1 MYLVCWQAFHTTS
14 YPPCSVVLFCQHMC
28 QIALMWLR
36 WWVLLTLLLLLYIHI
51 DRTKMTSSVSSAR
64 SLFVES
70 KERLCDRI
78 QVNVTSVGSLARQ
91 IVKGSKSS
99 ETLMHTARNFA
110 LQEHALHNSEVN
122 LCKMQNL
129 VTTLQLQADAI
140 QKCAQQ
146 IEVVKEQLHRMQWQ
160 SK

>member
-1 MYLVCWQAFHTTS
+1 
-14 YPPCSVVLFCQHMC
+14 
-28 QIALMWLR
+28 
-36 WWVLLTLLLLLYIHI
+36 
-51 DRTKMTSSVSSAR
+51 MTSSESSAR

-78 QVNVTSVGSLARQ
+78 QVNVNSVGSLARQ
-91 IVKGSKSS
+91 VVKGSKSS

-122 LCKMQNL
+122 L

-140 QKCAQQ
+140 QKWYGH
-146 IEVVKEQLHRMQWQ
+146 EQLHRMQC
-160 SK
+160 

>member
-1 MYLVCWQAFHTTS
+1 MLFSPTLPPDTT
-14 YPPCSVVLFCQHMC
+14 
-28 QIALMWLR
+28 R
-36 WWVLLTLLLLLYIHI
+36 
-51 DRTKMTSSVSSAR
+51 KMTSSASSAR

-78 QVNVTSVGSLARQ
+78 QVNVNSVGSLARQ
-91 IVKGSKSS
+91 VVKGSKSS

-129 VTTLQLQADAI
+129 VTNLQLQADAI
-140 QKCAQQ
+140 QKCAQH
-146 IEVVKEQLHRMQWQ
+146 IEVVKEKLHRMQC
-160 SK
+160 

>member
-1 MYLVCWQAFHTTS
+1 
-14 YPPCSVVLFCQHMC
+14 
-28 QIALMWLR
+28 
-36 WWVLLTLLLLLYIHI
+36 
-51 DRTKMTSSVSSAR
+51 MTSSASSAR

-78 QVNVTSVGSLARQ
+78 QVNVNSVGSLARQ
-91 IVKGSKSS
+91 VVKGSKSS

-140 QKCAQQ
+140 QKCAQHV
-146 IEVVKEQLHRMQWQ
+146 EVVKEQLHRMQC
-160 SK
+160 

>member
-1 MYLVCWQAFHTTS
+1 
-14 YPPCSVVLFCQHMC
+14 
-28 QIALMWLR
+28 
-36 WWVLLTLLLLLYIHI
+36 
-51 DRTKMTSSVSSAR
+51 MTSSASSAR

-78 QVNVTSVGSLARQ
+78 QVNVNSVGSLARQ
-91 IVKGSKSS
+91 VVKGSKSS

-110 LQEHALHNSEVN
+110 LQEHALHNSRSGKQKALPDSLVTYLFFHFKN

-140 QKCAQQ
+140 QKCAQHV
-146 IEVVKEQLHRMQWQ
+146 EVVKEQLHRMQC
-160 SK
+160 